1 MTTSPTTSLG
11 SLLNNILTV
20 VKDDTITG
28 TLPAVNAFL
37 QSVQANSSVENTTA
51 QLLAFMV
58 QLPAT
63 APNVEAA
70 IIKDVAGILQAE
82 IDALAAQ
89 ATAATA
95 PKPAA
100 T

>member
-1 MTTSPTTSLG
+1 MTATPTTSLG

-20 VKDDTITG
+20 VKDDTISG
-28 TLPAVNAFL
+28 TLPAINAFL

-58 QLPAT
+58 ALPAT
-63 APNVEAA
+63 APTVESA
-70 IIKDVAGILQAE
+70 IIKDVAGILQSE

-89 ATAATA
+89 VTAKTTPA
-95 PKPAA
+95 PAA
-100 T
+100 I